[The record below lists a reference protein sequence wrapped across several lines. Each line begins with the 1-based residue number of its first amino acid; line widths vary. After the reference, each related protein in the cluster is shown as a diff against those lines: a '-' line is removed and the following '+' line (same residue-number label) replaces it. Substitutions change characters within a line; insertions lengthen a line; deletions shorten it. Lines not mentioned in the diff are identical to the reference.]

1 MKSMIFKQWG
11 GACEKIFSAD
21 TFDEMVLLTQSHLRE
36 MSQWKDLGHMKA
48 VHEMSKIVK
57 NKEELDIWINA
68 KKIEFDLLEE
78 E

>member
-1 MKSMIFKQWG
+1 MIFKQWG

-48 VHEMSKIVK
+48 VHEMRKIVK
-57 NKEELDIWINA
+57 N
-68 KKIEFDLLEE
+68 
-78 E
+78 

>member
-1 MKSMIFKQWG
+1 
-11 GACEKIFSAD
+11 
-21 TFDEMVLLTQSHLRE
+21 
-36 MSQWKDLGHMKA
+36 MKA
-48 VHEMSKIVK
+48 GYEMSKIVK